1 MLPGFFIMRQ
11 KNKGV
16 ETYLGNKNLKA
27 VGVVMNYTQ
36 HQFDEY
42 NRCAADPI
50 YFIKK
55 YVKIVHVDKG
65 VVNFALYPFQERII
79 NAYKNNRKVICK
91 IGRQQGKTQTTAAFF
106 LWTILFQDNKLVA
119 VMANKAAVAREILS
133 RIQFAYENLPFWL
146 QQGVK
151 EWNKGSIDLENG
163 SGIITAATSPNA
175 IRGFAASIVY
185 IDETAFI
192 PPNIAEEF
200 FTSVF
205 PTISSGKETK
215 IFLSSTPKGMN
226 HFYKLWLEA
235 EQGING
241 FFTVSAEWYD
251 NPTRDQDWAD
261 EQLKTLGKIKYN
273 QEVLCVFSGSS
284 RTLIEGEKVAA
295 LPMIQNIFEKDNLK
309 IYDEPVKG
317 HSYVCV
323 VDTSRGQHIDYSA
336 FVIIDITKLPYE
348 VVATYKDN
356 TISPMAYPFLIMEVC
371 KKYNNAYTLIEI
383 NDLGEQV
390 SSTLFYE
397 FEYEQVYFT
406 YKDELNEGRGYPGVR
421 TTKKV
426 KSIGCS
432 ALKNL
437 IEGDQLLV
445 KSIDIIQELAVFVQ
459 KGASY
464 STEQEA
470 ANGGVNDD
478 LTICLVLFAW
488 LTKQPLFADLTNVN
502 IRGILAKKVEE
513 HIAENIIPFGFSS
526 TVDDEEVDGFHDVRT
541 NYSSSLDAAMDK
553 WMFS

>member
-371 KKYNNAYTLIEI
+371 KKYNNAYNLIEI